1 MPDDHDHCSPSC
13 SHAAEERAE
22 RLLLQAY
29 TRLPLLPQKDDGSRT
44 AILCRSGILQVRLTG
59 SPAKA
64 RENYRF
70 GSSSTTRLPA
80 LRWESFGCAE
90 IEDAV
95 STVARMVAAAE
106 RSSERSTDDRL
117 KSCLLK
123 ASSALP
129 STAGTRLAYHP

>member
-44 AILCRSGILQVRLTG
+44 AILCRSGILQVRLTEV
-59 SPAKA
+59 PPKHVRELPLWIELYDTTA
-64 RENYRF
+64 RSYV
-70 GSSSTTRLPA
+70 
-80 LRWESFGCAE
+80 ESFGCAE

-106 RSSERSTDDRL
+106 RSSERSTDDR
-117 KSCLLK
+117 
-123 ASSALP
+123 
-129 STAGTRLAYHP
+129 G